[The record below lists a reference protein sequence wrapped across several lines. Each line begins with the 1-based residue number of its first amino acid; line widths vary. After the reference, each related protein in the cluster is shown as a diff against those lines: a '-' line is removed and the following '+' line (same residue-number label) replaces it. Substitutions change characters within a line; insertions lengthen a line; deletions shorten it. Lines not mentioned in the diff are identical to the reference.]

1 MSATV
6 YNFKRYELKYMISRT
21 HYEELL
27 YQLRNHIVEDKFF
40 KSSIS
45 NIYYDTPSYKLIRQS
60 LEKPIYKEKFR
71 IRSYS
76 PYPKA
81 EDEVFLELKK
91 KYKKVVYKRR
101 IKSTVKQSK
110 TYLNNISLLKEEGQ
124 IGKEIEYFFNY
135 YNFLKPAM
143 YIYYDRYSYKG
154 ANDESLRITFDYNLK
169 YRDFDLSLE
178 NGSYGLNLIDKEFM
192 LMEIKISGA
201 IPIWLNKIFVD
212 LEIFQHSFSK
222 YGEAYKKTIKESI
235 YDNRIIV

>member
-21 HYEELL
+21 QYEELL

-71 IRSYS
+71 VRSYS
-76 PYPKA
+76 PYPEA

-124 IGKEIEYFFNY
+124 IVSPRNR
-135 YNFLKPAM
+135 FLALC
-143 YIYYDRYSYKG
+143 KG
-154 ANDESLRITFDYNLK
+154 GSHASTNSRP
-169 YRDFDLSLE
+169 LSL
-178 NGSYGLNLIDKEFM
+178 
-192 LMEIKISGA
+192 
-201 IPIWLNKIFVD
+201 V
-212 LEIFQHSFSK
+212 
-222 YGEAYKKTIKESI
+222 
-235 YDNRIIV
+235 

>member
-1 MSATV
+1 M
-6 YNFKRYELKYMISRT
+6 
-21 HYEELL
+21 
-27 YQLRNHIVEDKFF
+27 
-40 KSSIS
+40 
-45 NIYYDTPSYKLIRQS
+45 
-60 LEKPIYKEKFR
+60 
-71 IRSYS
+71 
-76 PYPKA
+76 
-81 EDEVFLELKK
+81 FLELKK

-110 TYLNNISLLKEEGQ
+110 TYLNDISLLKEEGQ

-169 YRDFDLSLE
+169 YRDYDLSLE